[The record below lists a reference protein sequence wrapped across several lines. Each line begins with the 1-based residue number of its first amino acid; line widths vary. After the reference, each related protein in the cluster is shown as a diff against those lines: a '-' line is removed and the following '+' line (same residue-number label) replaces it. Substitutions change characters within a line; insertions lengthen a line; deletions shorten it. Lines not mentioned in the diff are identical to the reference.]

1 MSASV
6 ETKRDASDGDR
17 IARRNVLVLS
27 AAQALAGANSTV
39 MITTGAMTG
48 VMLAPNKVL
57 ATLPITAFVVGQWMA
72 TLPVGALARRFGRR
86 TAFQIGAGCG
96 VVSGLLGFAG
106 VMIGSFYVFLAAT
119 FVAGF
124 YAAVQQSYRFAAAD
138 TASEAFRPKAISW
151 VMAGGVFAAVL
162 GPQLVIL
169 TKDLLPP
176 FLFAAS
182 YLAQAVVAVLAILV
196 LSLVHLPKSA
206 AVQANAPQGRPLSDF
221 IRMPRFVT
229 AVACGV
235 VSYALMNLMMTSAPL
250 AMLDCQHSV
259 TDATLGIQWHVL
271 GMFGPS
277 FFTGALCTRFGAER
291 VAGAGL
297 ALIAL
302 AAITAIAGITLAH
315 FWVSLILL
323 GVGWNFGFIGAT
335 AMVTSCYRPEE
346 RIKVQAFND
355 FLVFGSLAVSSLASG
370 ALLATLGW
378 NAINETAL
386 PIVLVAGGM
395 LVWLRLRERLQ
406 PI

>member
-1 MSASV
+1 MLV
-6 ETKRDASDGDR
+6 DAQAKVNAIEGDR
-17 IARRNVLVLS
+17 IARRNVLVLA

-48 VMLAPNKVL
+48 AILAPDKVL
-57 ATLPITAFVVGQWMA
+57 ATLPVTAFVVGQWMA
-72 TLPVGALARRFGRR
+72 TLPVGALARRLGRR

-96 VVSGLLGFAG
+96 AIAGLLGFAG
-106 VMIGSFYVFLAAT
+106 VMLGSFTVFLAAT
-119 FVAGF
+119 FIAGF
-124 YAAVQQSYRFAAAD
+124 YAAVQQAYRFAAAD

-151 VMAGGVFAAVL
+151 VMAGGIFAAVL

-182 YLAQAVVAVLAILV
+182 YLAQAVVAIIAVLVLALV
-196 LSLVHLPKSA
+196 RLPKP
-206 AVQANAPQGRPLSDF
+206 AVAQADTPRGRPLADF
-221 IRMPRFVT
+221 MRMPRFIT
-229 AVACGV
+229 AVVCGV

-297 ALIAL
+297 VLIAL
-302 AAITAIAGITLAH
+302 AALTAIAGITLAH

-346 RIKVQAFND
+346 RIRVQAFND

-378 NAINETAL
+378 SAINGTAL
-386 PIVLVAGGM
+386 PIVLAAGGM
-395 LVWLRLRERLQ
+395 LIWLRFRGRVET
-406 PI
+406 I